1 VASKFPFEFSNF
13 ADVGTS
19 EPFLAR
25 IALGLAEILD
35 TTYYDKRN
43 EIKAGIIETMNSLL
57 SAFLSLRQLRGIAD
71 DRSAPLMTKVKHFDD
86 MCGSLWT
93 AYKDRMQNVTR
104 LMGYNIGFLFEEDKK
119 FEKGCASFP
128 IEHPQV
134 DGALIQRMK
143 QHRATWQ
150 SDLERFRNQYIEHR
164 KLKQEEVASFYSLA
178 RAEALF
184 QSVWVGIEET
194 LIILMAA
201 GLPPAFCVHEIPQA
215 NRNPHA
221 PKRFGISLRG
231 PLKRVNPDGTEWKE
245 GT

>member
-1 VASKFPFEFSNF
+1 VANPFPFKFSNF

-25 IALGLAEILD
+25 IALGLLEILD
-35 TTYYDKRN
+35 TTYYPKRT
-43 EIKAGIIETMNSLL
+43 EIKAGIMETMKSLM
-57 SAFLSLRQLRGIAD
+57 SAFIALRHLRSVAGD
-71 DRSAPLMTKVKHFDD
+71 PSAPLMTKMTHFDD

-93 AYKDRMQNVTR
+93 AYKDRMQNVTQ
-104 LMGYNIGFLFEEDKK
+104 LMGYNIGFLFETDAK

-128 IEHPQV
+128 TEHPQV

-164 KLKQEEVASFYSLA
+164 KLKQEDVASLYSLPN
-178 RAEALF
+178 AEAF
-184 QSVWVGIEET
+184 FKNVWVGIEET

-201 GLPPAFCVHEIPQA
+201 GLPPALCLLEIPQA
-215 NRNPHA
+215 DRNPQV
-221 PKRFGISLRG
+221 PKRFRVSLRG